1 MIEIDKDTE
10 NSVKSPFQEEV
21 VVENYFACA
30 NRGEVLSQIKEAVQ
44 NGATLMVLTGEEG
57 SGKTMICRLLEH
69 QLSPIC
75 TTVFLPRTVDSFEEA
90 VQIIAR
96 ELGLID
102 VAELEGG
109 DIELTLEQ
117 INDFLLEESINLFII
132 FDEAENLF
140 LATLERIRKMLD
152 RAIGAGV
159 QMHILFSGRET
170 LLENCN
176 QLALND
182 FQDTDDL
189 FFELMPLSKDETAD
203 YLKHCSTRLTDKDVT
218 TVFSDEDVSNI
229 YSLAKGNF
237 RTINILGTE
246 SVKSHSADTSFMV
259 LLDGVK
265 DGYGSE
271 RGGGYA
277 AKYSPLVDK
286 FRPYFPWI
294 GGGLC
299 CFLLFLFLVGLG
311 DEDSDVA
318 QDIQQTQKNVEIETV
333 TTVREP
339 LGKNIEIAEP
349 VEKVQSPEE
358 NETAFQVSEQNAPV
372 DEEAVSLPVENTKQ
386 KDVEQQQS
394 VLKHAA
400 TMENEIAEKVE
411 VIEDE
416 VVVEA
421 GDQVLVETKDQQ
433 HIEEAEILEAAD
445 IVTLRPRQELK
456 IKHASSP
463 EHQGAIIK
471 VQSRKE
477 VRSGTVAN
485 GYFSVADL
493 YDARLMAGL
502 SWKGS
507 DKENMYTVQ
516 LMVLASSAAE
526 KNLKKMLAQVNYR
539 QEAGN
544 FFIFEKATKP
554 ANIYVFYGEYPNIET
569 ARLVKNSLPKFLR
582 DHKPYVVSIKGAISK
597 VRK

>member
-1 MIEIDKDTE
+1 
-10 NSVKSPFQEEV
+10 
-21 VVENYFACA
+21 
-30 NRGEVLSQIKEAVQ
+30 
-44 NGATLMVLTGEEG
+44 
-57 SGKTMICRLLEH
+57 
-69 QLSPIC
+69 
-75 TTVFLPRTVDSFEEA
+75 
-90 VQIIAR
+90 
-96 ELGLID
+96 
-102 VAELEGG
+102 
-109 DIELTLEQ
+109 
-117 INDFLLEESINLFII
+117 
-132 FDEAENLF
+132 
-140 LATLERIRKMLD
+140 
-152 RAIGAGV
+152 
-159 QMHILFSGRET
+159 
-170 LLENCN
+170 
-176 QLALND
+176 
-182 FQDTDDL
+182 
-189 FFELMPLSKDETAD
+189 
-203 YLKHCSTRLTDKDVT
+203 
-218 TVFSDEDVSNI
+218 
-229 YSLAKGNF
+229 
-237 RTINILGTE
+237 
-246 SVKSHSADTSFMV
+246 MV

-271 RGGGYA
+271 RREAYA
-277 AKYSPLVDK
+277 TKYSHLVDK

-318 QDIQQTQKNVEIETV
+318 QDTQQTKKNVQIETV

-339 LGKNIEIAEP
+339 LGQNLEIAVP
-349 VEKVQSPEE
+349 AEKVQSPQE
-358 NETAFQVSEQNAPV
+358 NDAAFQVSEHNAPV
-372 DEEAVSLPVENTKQ
+372 DEEPVSLPEESTTQ
-386 KDVEQQQS
+386 KDAEQQQS
-394 VLKHAA
+394 VLKQAA

-416 VVVEA
+416 VGVAA
-421 GDQVLVETKDQQ
+421 GDQVFVETKNQQ
-433 HIEEAEILEAAD
+433 HIEEAEVLEAAD

-456 IKHASSP
+456 IKHASSV
-463 EHQGAIIK
+463 EHQGVIIK

-485 GYFSVADL
+485 GYFSVSDL

-516 LMVLASSAAE
+516 LMVLTSSAAE

-597 VRK
+597 IRK